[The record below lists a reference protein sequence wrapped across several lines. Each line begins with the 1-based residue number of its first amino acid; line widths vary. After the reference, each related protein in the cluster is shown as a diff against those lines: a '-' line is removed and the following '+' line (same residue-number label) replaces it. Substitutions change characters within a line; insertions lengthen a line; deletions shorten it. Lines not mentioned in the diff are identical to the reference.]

1 MYGYGFVA
9 YTRTP
14 FLPNVITPFDTFL
27 SSTTYHSP
35 RKISGSM
42 RGRRSHPGNCLPRI
56 ISHHREPKPIG
67 LVELLNKPIN
77 LHSAFYFDVHVFL
90 L

>member
-1 MYGYGFVA
+1 MGMVLYPA
-9 YTRTP
+9 QAP
-14 FLPNVITPFDTFL
+14 FRPNVITPFDTFL

-35 RKISGSM
+35 RKITGSM
-42 RGRRSHPGNCLPRI
+42 RGCRSHPSNCLPRI

-67 LVELLNKPIN
+67 LVELLNKSIN
-77 LHSAFYFDVHVFL
+77 LHASFYFDVHVFL

>member
-1 MYGYGFVA
+1 MGIVFYT
-9 YTRTP
+9 TRT
-14 FLPNVITPFDTFL
+14 LSLSNVITPFDTFL

-42 RGRRSHPGNCLPRI
+42 RGCRSYPGNCLPRI
-56 ISHHREPKPIG
+56 ISHHRETKPIG

-77 LHSAFYFDVHVFL
+77 LHASFYFDIHVFL

>member
-1 MYGYGFVA
+1 MGMVFYPA
-9 YTRTP
+9 QTP
-14 FLPNVITPFDTFL
+14 FLPNVIIPFDTFL

-42 RGRRSHPGNCLPRI
+42 RRRRSYPGNCLPRI

-67 LVELLNKPIN
+67 LVELLNKSIN
-77 LHSAFYFDVHVFL
+77 LHASFYFDVHVFL